1 MPRPPVR
8 LAWIALAL
16 LPAAALADVVKLKAG
31 GELHGTV
38 VEGPQADG
46 EAATVQTLSG
56 GTISV
61 PLKDVEFI
69 TRRPLVFEEYE
80 VKAKTAPNTVEAQW
94 ALAEWCRDNRLD
106 EQRKEHLGRVVA
118 LQPDHKQAHTAL
130 GHVSYN
136 GEWMSR
142 EDMMEK
148 RGLVQHRGRWITPQ
162 ELELI
167 EKTQAERDR
176 EQSFFAEVRKLKGW
190 LKGPNAD
197 LRNKAAGSLRALH
210 DPDAVP
216 ALERAFRDDPDPEVR
231 SLYVAVLSAM
241 PGTKP
246 VKPLVTQSL
255 HDVDRQVR
263 YAALGGI
270 DEPRYEAALPYY
282 LQGLRSDANDV
293 VRRAGAALVKVGD
306 ERTVPDLIKAL
317 ITTHRYRIR
326 VPDNSPVYSFNGN
339 GTFGAGGVPLPP
351 DVAAALATGALPNGV
366 TVVDTTAI
374 VRTKIVPISV
384 NQENPEVLAALRKI
398 TGESFGYDERT
409 WRLWLAAKKNGA
421 G

>member
-1 MPRPPVR
+1 MPRHSACFA
-8 LAWIALAL
+8 LAALAL
-16 LPAAALADVVKLKAG
+16 LPAAASADVIKLKAG

-38 VEGPQADG
+38 VEAPEADG
-46 EAATVQTLSG
+46 EAATIRTLSG

-61 PLKDVEFI
+61 PLKDVEFV
-69 TRRPLVFEEYE
+69 TRRPLAFEEYE
-80 VKAKTAPNTVEAQW
+80 VKAKTAPDTVEAQW
-94 ALAEWCRDNRLD
+94 ALAEWCRDNHLD
-106 EQRKEHLGRVVA
+106 EQRKEHLGRIVA
-118 LQPDHKQAHTAL
+118 LQPDHKQARAAL

-136 GEWMSR
+136 GEWMTR
-142 EDMMEK
+142 EDMMGK

-176 EQSFFAEVRKLKGW
+176 EQSFFAEIRKLKGW

-197 LRNKAAGSLRALH
+197 LRNKAAVSLRALR

-216 ALERAFRDDPDPEVR
+216 ALERAFRDDPDPQVR
-231 SLYVAVLSAM
+231 GLYVSVLSAM

-282 LQGLRSDANDV
+282 LQGLRSDMNDV
-293 VRRAGAALVKVGD
+293 VRRAGAALEKVGD
-306 ERTVPDLIKAL
+306 ERAVPDLIKAL
-317 ITTHRYRIR
+317 ITTHQYRVQ
-326 VPDNSPVYSFNGN
+326 VPDNTPTYSFNTN

-351 DVAAALATGALPNGV
+351 DVAAALAAGALPNGV
-366 TVVDTTAI
+366 SVVDTTAV
-374 VRTKIVPISV
+374 VRTKVIPISV

-398 TGESFGYDERT
+398 TGETFGYDERT